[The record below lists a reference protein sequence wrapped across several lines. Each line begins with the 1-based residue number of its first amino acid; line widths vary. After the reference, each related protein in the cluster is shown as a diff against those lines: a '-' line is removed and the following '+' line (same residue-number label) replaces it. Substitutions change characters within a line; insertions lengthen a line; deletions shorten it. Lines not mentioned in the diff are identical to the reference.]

1 MPAASQGTAGFY
13 HKRRTYFR
21 MKRFRMK
28 RQCNKITVMTNP
40 YASYLGERD
49 PQEVIAA
56 TAKKLR
62 QYADV
67 FGSRRLGQAPA
78 PGKWSAREIL
88 CHLADCEIVFAY
100 RLRQAVAEDHH
111 VIQPFD
117 QDKWA
122 ASYAAYDG
130 VSALA
135 VFSSVRNWNILFIK
149 NASPEIMG
157 RHVTHPERGEM
168 TFKTLVETMAGH
180 DLNHLGQLERIA
192 ARLA

>member
-1 MPAASQGTAGFY
+1 MRAE
-13 HKRRTYFR
+13 YFGLAEG
-21 MKRFRMK
+21 
-28 RQCNKITVMTNP
+28 CNKIRPTMNP

-49 PQEVIAA
+49 PHEVIAG
-56 TAKKLR
+56 TAKTLR

-100 RLRQAVAEDHH
+100 RLRQTVAEDHH

-130 VSALA
+130 VAALA
-135 VFSSVRNWNILFIK
+135 VFSSLRNWNILFIK
-149 NASPEIMG
+149 NVSPETMAK
-157 RHVTHPERGEM
+157 RVTHPERGAM
-168 TFKTLVETMAGH
+168 TFKTVVETMAGH
-180 DLNHLGQLERIA
+180 DINHLGQLERIA

>member
-1 MPAASQGTAGFY
+1 MAA
-13 HKRRTYFR
+13 
-21 MKRFRMK
+21 
-28 RQCNKITVMTNP
+28 MTNP
-40 YASYLGERD
+40 YATYLGERD
-49 PQEVIAA
+49 PQEVIAG

-62 QYADV
+62 QFADV

-130 VSALA
+130 VAALA

-157 RHVTHPERGEM
+157 KHVTHPERGEM
-168 TFKTLVETMAGH
+168 TFKTVVETMAGH
-180 DLNHLGQLERIA
+180 DLNHLRQLGRIA

>member
-1 MPAASQGTAGFY
+1 MLG
-13 HKRRTYFR
+13 
-21 MKRFRMK
+21 FRMK
-28 RQCNKITVMTNP
+28 RQCNKITAMTNP

-49 PQEVIAA
+49 PQEVIAG

-62 QYADV
+62 QFADV

-135 VFSSVRNWNILFIK
+135 VFSSVRNWNVLFIK
-149 NASPEIMG
+149 SASPEIMG
-157 RHVTHPERGEM
+157 RLVTHPERGEM